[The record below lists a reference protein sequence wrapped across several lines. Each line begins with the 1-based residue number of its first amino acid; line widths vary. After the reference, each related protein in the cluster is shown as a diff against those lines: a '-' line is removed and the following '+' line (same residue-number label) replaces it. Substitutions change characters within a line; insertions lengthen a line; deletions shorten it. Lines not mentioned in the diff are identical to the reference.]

1 MIEVL
6 FVFSWIVKASVCFE
20 LTETFGKQTIEDGP
34 FGGEF
39 NSCCY
44 HCQLSQIKKGNG
56 GDPWTDGGEV
66 HLNGMITSMDIRK
79 DINHKWTNPL
89 FLIISNN
96 YCRTGSGVDSIRVQ
110 YGGTWAGSHGGGG
123 GSSHI
128 FEVNPEAKIV
138 IAQGRAGSK
147 VDQIEFITNEGEVFG
162 PFGGSGGHPFVSSHP
177 GLRVL
182 LRPILVVPSFP
193 LGCYLS
199 YLSGSSGS
207 RLDSLTLH
215 WDCP

>member
-1 MIEVL
+1 MKTMIEVL

-34 FGGEF
+34 FGG
-39 NSCCY
+39 
-44 HCQLSQIKKGNG
+44 NG

-66 HLNGMITSMDIRK
+66 HLNGMITSMDI
-79 DINHKWTNPL
+79 
-89 FLIISNN
+89 
-96 YCRTGSGVDSIRVQ
+96 RTGSGVDSIRVQ

-128 FEVNPEAKIV
+128 FEVNSEAKIV

-162 PFGGSGGHPFVSSHP
+162 PFGGNGGHPFVSSHP
-177 GLRVL
+177 
-182 LRPILVVPSFP
+182 
-193 LGCYLS
+193 GCYLS

-207 RLDSLTLH
+207 RLDILTLH
-215 WDCP
+215 WECP

>member
-1 MIEVL
+1 ML
-6 FVFSWIVKASVCFE
+6 
-20 LTETFGKQTIEDGP
+20 
-34 FGGEF
+34 
-39 NSCCY
+39 
-44 HCQLSQIKKGNG
+44 
-56 GDPWTDGGEV
+56 
-66 HLNGMITSMDIRK
+66 
-79 DINHKWTNPL
+79 
-89 FLIISNN
+89 LIISNN
-96 YCRTGSGVDSIRVQ
+96 LRRTGSGVDSIRVQ

-182 LRPILVVPSFP
+182 LSPILSYKSPP